1 MTLVYV
7 RLLYQTLFLSLCRWF
22 GMLEDMVNKLIDLE
36 LSAPHSKVEVLGV
49 IQDA

>member
-1 MTLVYV
+1 
-7 RLLYQTLFLSLCRWF
+7 
-22 GMLEDMVNKLIDLE
+22 MLEDVVNKLIDLE